1 MNYGQK
7 AMKFGE
13 DIHEMHIT
21 ISQKSLHLPGEIIQ
35 HLLEG
40 FTVSRQCILLTL
52 VKYFSF

>member
-1 MNYGQK
+1 
-7 AMKFGE
+7 MKFGE